1 MGNEEEFFIYIKSEV
16 SKMNTSYSK
25 IVLNDIED
33 MDCENYDGRLLLK
46 MIYFLEQ
53 LDGIKLPN
61 RYEYNKYIKPY
72 L

>member
-16 SKMNTSYSK
+16 SKLDTKYSK
-25 IVLNDIED
+25 LVLNNIDK
-33 MDCENYDGRLLLK
+33 MNGKSYDGKKLLGI
-46 MIYFLEQ
+46 IYFLEQ